1 MTVNCDQDTLPFA
14 VGMECNVVDRTEVIA
29 NAAELLFEYE
39 MEEARLELARLAVQ
53 SGVDGLLTTTKQHV
67 IADGRDGRR
76 VHRLLRLVHLKLIQA
91 LNVKE
96 LVNIQ
101 RKTRSIINNCI

>member
-1 MTVNCDQDTLPFA
+1 MTVNIDQDTLPFA

-67 IADGRDGRR
+67 IADR
-76 VHRLLRLVHLKLIQA
+76 
-91 LNVKE
+91 
-96 LVNIQ
+96 
-101 RKTRSIINNCI
+101 